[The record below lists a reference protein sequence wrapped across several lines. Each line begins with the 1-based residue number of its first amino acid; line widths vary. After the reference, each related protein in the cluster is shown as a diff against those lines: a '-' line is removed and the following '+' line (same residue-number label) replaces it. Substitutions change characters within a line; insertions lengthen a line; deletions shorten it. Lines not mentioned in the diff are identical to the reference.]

1 MIDHHDLRPPR
12 HIDIAGFMVILL
24 CAAALAYAV
33 TVLLSLK

>member
-12 HIDIAGFMVILL
+12 HVDVAAVYVIVL
-24 CAAALAYAV
+24 CAAALAYTI